1 MSSIFKKKL
10 VSLDF
15 FENNDF
21 SDFLFLLF
29 FIISF
34 FLFFQ
39 NSNWLFMT
47 FYFKERLGKTFA
59 GRALFL

>member
-47 FYFKERLGKTFA
+47 FF
-59 GRALFL
+59 